1 MHDKRW
7 FIRFDDTQGYPD
19 GMTVDAQDGLWVAH
33 WGGSRVSRF
42 HSDGRLDCS
51 IALPVSQVTS
61 CVFGGSSLDRMFVT
75 SASIGLSAEQLVRE
89 PLAGGLFEVDPQG
102 KSGLPAAQFAG

>member
-1 MHDKRW
+1 
-7 FIRFDDTQGYPD
+7 
-19 GMTVDAQDGLWVAH
+19 MTVDAQDGLWVAH